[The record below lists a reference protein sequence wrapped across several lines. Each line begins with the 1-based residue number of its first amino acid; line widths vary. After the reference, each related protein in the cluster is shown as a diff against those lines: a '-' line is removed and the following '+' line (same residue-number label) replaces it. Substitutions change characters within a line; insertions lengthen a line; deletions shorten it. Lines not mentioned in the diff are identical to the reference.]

1 MLGPRGAGK
10 TMLAKALPGTL
21 PVMTPEESLEVTS
34 VYSVAGMLAENPG
47 LIRRRSFRMPH
58 PHISLAGLIGGGTG
72 LAHPGEVSLAHHG
85 VLFLDEVT
93 LFRREVLDSLRG
105 PSEEGVVRIA
115 RAGGLVSFQ
124 CRFALVAAANP
135 CPCGFR
141 ADPRRAC
148 ECSEAQLR
156 TYDAKLSGP
165 LQDRIDIQIHLPR
178 LGRADL
184 LGAPPGEPS
193 ASIRQRV
200 ESARCVQL
208 DRYGSPLITN
218 ASASMEEFAG
228 AVVLQPTS
236 RKILGDKIEEGE
248 LTGRGLSRLQRV
260 ARTLADLEQ
269 VDVVSDDHVI
279 AALDLKILSD
289 GSEVAA

>member
-1 MLGPRGAGK
+1 
-10 TMLAKALPGTL
+10 MLAKALPGIL

-105 PSEEGVVRIA
+105 PSEEGFVRIA
-115 RAGGLVSFQ
+115 RSGGLVSFP
-124 CRFALVAAANP
+124 CRFALIAAANP
-135 CPCGFR
+135 CPCGYR
-141 ADPRRAC
+141 GDTRRSC
-148 ECSEAQLR
+148 NCSEAQLR
-156 TYDAKLSGP
+156 TYDARLSGP

-184 LGAPPGEPS
+184 LGAPPGERS
-193 ASIRQRV
+193 GTIRERV
-200 ESARCVQL
+200 EAARRMQL

-228 AVVLQPTS
+228 AVILRSTS
-236 RKILGDKIEEGE
+236 REILGDKIEEGE
-248 LTGRGLSRLQRV
+248 LTGRGLARLLRV
-260 ARTLADLEQ
+260 ARTLADLER
-269 VDVVSDDHVI
+269 VDVVGDEHVI
-279 AALDLKILSD
+279 AALDLKVLSD
-289 GSEVAA
+289 RGEVAA